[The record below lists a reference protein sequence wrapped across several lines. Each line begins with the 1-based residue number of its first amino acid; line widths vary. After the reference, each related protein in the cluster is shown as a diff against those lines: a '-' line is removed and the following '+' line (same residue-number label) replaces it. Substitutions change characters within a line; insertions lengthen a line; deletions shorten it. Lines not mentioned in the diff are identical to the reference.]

1 MVMPVTNGLTLRGM
15 IAAYREFV
23 SRKDGKTY
31 RVVTVFGDLMAGEV
45 VLCQVDGYDLFVDS
59 PGYTR
64 GETVA
69 LPARLQ
75 FIRDSSGRPAV
86 RLYVDEG
93 VR

>member
-1 MVMPVTNGLTLRGM
+1 MPVTSGLVLRGM
-15 IAAYREFV
+15 VAAYREFV

-31 RVVTVFGDLMAGEV
+31 RVVTVYGDLVAGET
-45 VLCQVDGYDLFVDS
+45 VLCQVDGYDVFVDS
-59 PGYTR
+59 PDYSR
-64 GETVA
+64 GEMVE

-75 FIRDSSGRPAV
+75 FARDGSGKPVV

>member
-1 MVMPVTNGLTLRGM
+1 MMPVTSGLVLRGM
-15 IAAYREFV
+15 IAAYREFI

-31 RVVTVFGDLMAGEV
+31 RIVTVYGDLVAGDT
-45 VLCQVDGYDLFVDS
+45 VLCAVDGYDVFVDS
-59 PGYTR
+59 PGYAR
-64 GETVA
+64 GELVE

-75 FIRDSSGRPAV
+75 FVRDASGKPAV

>member
-1 MVMPVTNGLTLRGM
+1 MVTNSGLILRGM
-15 IAAYREFV
+15 VASYREFI

-31 RVVTVFGDLMAGEV
+31 RVATVFGDLMAGET
-45 VLCQVDGYDLFVDS
+45 VLCQVDGYDVFVDS
-59 PGYTR
+59 SYAR
-64 GETVA
+64 GELVE

-75 FIRDSSGRPAV
+75 FVRDGSSRPAI

>member
-1 MVMPVTNGLTLRGM
+1 MATNDGLVLRGM

-23 SRKDGKTY
+23 SRKDGRVY
-31 RVVTVFGDLMAGEV
+31 RVVTVYGDLMSGET
-45 VLCQVDGYDLFVDS
+45 VLCQVDGYDVFVDS
-59 PGYTR
+59 PDYSR
-64 GETVA
+64 GEMVE

-75 FIRDSSGRPAV
+75 FARDGSGKPVV

>member
-1 MVMPVTNGLTLRGM
+1 MATDNSGLVLRGM
-15 IAAYREFV
+15 VAAYREFV
-23 SRKDGKTY
+23 SRRDGKLY
-31 RVVTVFGDLMAGEV
+31 RVVTVFGDLVAGGT
-45 VLCQVDGYDLFVDS
+45 VLCAVDGYDVFVDS

-64 GETVA
+64 GEMVE

-75 FIRDSSGRPAV
+75 FVRDASGRPTV